1 MNQSKRLFRSAALF
15 AATLCMTSLTVLPG
29 LAAGEVYPADVAKK
43 YPKSFA
49 AYQKIIPIG
58 WRKAAWVYRLEGTA
72 EPVRIID
79 YSGRKFVLGQVC
91 KPHDCADNQL
101 KFIVAVDGT
110 TAFAQAN
117 SIDLTQA
124 KDVIVGRPDAEAKK
138 ILAKGLD

>member
-1 MNQSKRLFRSAALF
+1 MS
-15 AATLCMTSLTVLPG
+15 SLTALPG

-72 EPVRIID
+72 EPVRTID
-79 YSGRKFVLGQVC
+79 YSGRKFVLGHVC

-101 KFIVAVDGT
+101 TFLVAVDGT
-110 TAFAQAN
+110 SAFAQAN
-117 SIDLTQA
+117 STDLTQA
-124 KDVIVGRPDAEAKK
+124 KDVVLGKPDAEAKK
-138 ILAKGLD
+138 ILVKGLD

>member
-1 MNQSKRLFRSAALF
+1 MRKKWLTIAVIF
-15 AATLCMTSLTVLPG
+15 ANTLLTSLPG
-29 LAAGEVYPADVAKK
+29 MAAGEVYPADVAKK

-49 AYQKIIPIG
+49 AYQKIVPTA
-58 WRKAAWVYRLEGTA
+58 WRKSAWVYRLEGVA

-101 KFIVAVDGT
+101 KFLVAVDGT

-124 KDVIVGRPDAEAKK
+124 KDVIVGKPDAEAKK